1 MLCIK
6 CKKEI
11 AEGSAFCNWCGK
23 KQAVEKRKSRKRANA
38 QGSVYKLSGNLK
50 KPWIA
55 TLPCKYDAEGTA
67 KRTILGYF
75 PTKTEGLNAL
85 NEAVSKNVD
94 SRINMNVEQAFKM
107 WSSTHFRELSKSAV
121 DNYNASWKYLKKLYK
136 KKIRD
141 IRADDVQM
149 IIDEVSANGKSR
161 ATCEKIRNLYSQ
173 LCQFAM
179 SQDIISQ
186 NYSQF
191 LKMPSQT
198 KKEKEIFTLFEIK
211 KIHEY
216 AADNDTAKIVMIL
229 IFTGMRIGELF
240 DITKDNIFL
249 EDVPPRMIGGK
260 KTEAGRNRIIPIHSN
275 VYGYIQYFYNK
286 TDKYLICNS
295 KGGRMD
301 EKNFREREYYPLL
314 KKLEIE
320 RKTPHC
326 TRHTFATMLQA
337 SGAKQEDLIKVIGH
351 ADYSVTTENYIH
363 QDITTLSDMIELLK
377 I

>member
-50 KPWIA
+50 NPWIA

-94 SRINMNVEQAFKM
+94 SRINMNVEEAFKT
-107 WSSTHFRELSKSAV
+107 WSNTHFRELSKSAV
-121 DNYNASWKYLKKLYK
+121 DNYNASWKYLKKIYK

-141 IRADDVQM
+141 IRADDVQT

-186 NYSQF
+186 NYAQF

-216 AADNDTAKIVMIL
+216 AIDNDTAKIVMIL

-249 EDVPPRMIGGK
+249 DDIPPRMIGGK
-260 KTEAGRNRIIPIHSN
+260 KTEAGRNRIIPIHSTI
-275 VYGYIQYFYNK
+275 YDYIQYFFNK
-286 TDKYLICNS
+286 NDKYLICNS

-314 KKLEIE
+314 KLLKIE

>member
-23 KQAVEKRKSRKRANA
+23 KQTVEKRKSRKRANA

-50 KPWIA
+50 NPWIA

-94 SRINMNVEQAFKM
+94 SRINMNVEEAFKI
-107 WSSTHFRELSKSAV
+107 WSNTHFRELSKSAV
-121 DNYNASWKYLKKLYK
+121 DNYNASWKYLKKIYK

-141 IRADDVQM
+141 IRADDVQT
-149 IIDEVSANGKSR
+149 IIDDVSANGKSR

-186 NYSQF
+186 NYAQF

-216 AADNDTAKIVMIL
+216 ATDNDTAKIVMIL

-240 DITKDNIFL
+240 DITKDNVFL
-249 EDVPPRMIGGK
+249 DDIPPRMIGGK
-260 KTEAGRNRIIPIHSN
+260 KTEAGRNRIIPIHSTI
-275 VYGYIQYFYNK
+275 YDYIQYFFNK
-286 TDKYLICNS
+286 NDKYLICNS

-314 KKLEIE
+314 KLLKIE

>member
-11 AEGSAFCNWCGK
+11 AEGSSFCNWCGK

-50 KPWIA
+50 NPWIA

-94 SRINMNVEQAFKM
+94 SRINMNVEEAFKI
-107 WSSTHFRELSKSAV
+107 WSNTHFRELSKSAV
-121 DNYNASWKYLKKLYK
+121 DNYNASWKYLKKIYK

-141 IRADDVQM
+141 IRADDVQT

-186 NYSQF
+186 NYAQF

-216 AADNDTAKIVMIL
+216 ATDNDTAKIVMIL

-240 DITKDNIFL
+240 DITKDNVFL
-249 EDVPPRMIGGK
+249 DDIPPRMIGGK
-260 KTEAGRNRIIPIHSN
+260 KTEAGRNRIIPIHSTI
-275 VYGYIQYFYNK
+275 YDYIQYFFNK
-286 TDKYLICNS
+286 NDKYLICNS

-314 KKLEIE
+314 KLLKIE